1 MMICKKYEK
10 IRKNTKKYEFEI
22 LGVRSYFFELDPPP
36 PQIKHQNAICQFREM
51 YRCRRYIIISSSGI
65 CVGTFTP
72 QLNIYIIQI
81 LVTQD
86 DI

>member
-36 PQIKHQNAICQFREM
+36 PK
-51 YRCRRYIIISSSGI
+51 
-65 CVGTFTP
+65 
-72 QLNIYIIQI
+72 LNTKMPFVSFEKCIDVEDT
-81 LVTQD
+81 L
-86 DI
+86 

>member
-10 IRKNTKKYEFEI
+10 IRKNTKKYEYEFEI
-22 LGVRSYFFELDPPP
+22 LGVRSYFFELDPPPPP

-65 CVGTFTP
+65 WVGTFIP
-72 QLNIYIIQI
+72 QLNI
-81 LVTQD
+81 VV
-86 DI
+86 